1 MEGQAAQSKMNES
14 AQQQNQQPTS
24 SGPENSSQI
33 NVSVKK
39 NPNFYVFLGKRYL
52 EIHETIELHALGN
65 AVSTSVIASE
75 NLVRNKYA
83 EFKSIRTMTI
93 PVSSKSQSQNQR
105 AESSKKA
112 KLLITLKRSKDFF
125 ENMRRFSEI
134 KEENERLA
142 ANMASKNQDGADTAK
157 AEEKKQ

>member
-1 MEGQAAQSKMNES
+1 MEGQAAKSKMNES
-14 AQQQNQQPTS
+14 AQQQNNQQPTS

-75 NLVRNKYA
+75 NLVR
-83 EFKSIRTMTI
+83 
-93 PVSSKSQSQNQR
+93 
-105 AESSKKA
+105 
-112 KLLITLKRSKDFF
+112 
-125 ENMRRFSEI
+125 
-134 KEENERLA
+134 
-142 ANMASKNQDGADTAK
+142 
-157 AEEKKQ
+157 

>member
-1 MEGQAAQSKMNES
+1 MLRVDLGYNLIILPASESNIYKKGMEGQAATSKNKDQ
-14 AQQQNQQPTS
+14 AQIKTTTPGN

-75 NLVRNKYA
+75 NLVR
-83 EFKSIRTMTI
+83 
-93 PVSSKSQSQNQR
+93 
-105 AESSKKA
+105 
-112 KLLITLKRSKDFF
+112 
-125 ENMRRFSEI
+125 
-134 KEENERLA
+134 
-142 ANMASKNQDGADTAK
+142 
-157 AEEKKQ
+157 